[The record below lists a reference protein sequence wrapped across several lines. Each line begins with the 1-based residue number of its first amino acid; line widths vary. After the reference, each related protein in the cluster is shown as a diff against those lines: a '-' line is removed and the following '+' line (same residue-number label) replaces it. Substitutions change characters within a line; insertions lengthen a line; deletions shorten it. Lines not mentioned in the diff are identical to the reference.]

1 MKKLGVYVHIPF
13 CLSRCAYCDFISSV
27 LTDDSQL
34 NRYVEHIIKEIGL
47 LKESG
52 IFSEREIDTIYF
64 GGGTPSLLKS
74 AYLRSILETI
84 RLNRRAASQEV
95 TIEANPATIDFETL
109 LAYKEAGI
117 NRISIGVQSLNDK
130 TLKAIGRRHN
140 ASEAIQAIE
149 IAEKTGLS
157 ISVDLM
163 LGLPFQTKED
173 IKFFID
179 EVLKHDVKHISTYML
194 SLEDG
199 TKLKAQVERNEI
211 KVSSD
216 DEKVELFDYAA
227 KLLKEKGFIRYEV
240 SNFAKIG
247 FEAKHNSKYWTRDE
261 YIGIG
266 LGAHSLIS
274 NERFYNKETFSEYYK
289 DLDEG
294 HLPHVIEATLDES
307 EAEEEYI
314 MLALRTNQGI
324 NLADYKAKF
333 NKDFVESHKTGLD
346 LHKDQLN
353 ILNNNISI
361 KEEYLNVLN
370 QIVIDLI

>member
-34 NRYVEHIIKEIGL
+34 NTYVEHIIKEIGL

-52 IFSEREIDTIYF
+52 VFSEREIDTIYF

-74 AYLRSILETI
+74 AYLRSILEAI
-84 RLNRRAASQEV
+84 RLNKRAVSQEV
-95 TIEANPATIDFETL
+95 TIEANPATIDYETL
-109 LAYKEAGI
+109 LTYKEAGI

-140 ASEAIQAIE
+140 AEQALEAIE

-199 TKLKAQVERNEI
+199 TKLKAQVEKNEI

-216 DEKVELFDYAA
+216 DEKVELFDYASN
-227 KLLKEKGFIRYEV
+227 LLKEKGFIRYEV

-247 FEAKHNSKYWTRDE
+247 FEAKHNSKYWTRGE

-294 HLPHVIEATLDES
+294 RLPHVIEATLDES

-333 NKDFVESHKTGLD
+333 NKDFVESHKSGLD

>member
-27 LTDDSQL
+27 LTDESQL
-34 NRYVEHIIKEIGL
+34 DTYVEHIRKEIRL
-47 LKESG
+47 LRESG
-52 IFSEREIDTIYF
+52 LFNEHEIDTIYF

-74 AYLRSILETI
+74 AYLRSILEEL
-84 RLNRRAASQEV
+84 RLNKRAVSQEV
-95 TIEANPATIDFETL
+95 TIEANPATIDLKTL
-109 LAYKEAGI
+109 NEYKEAGI

-140 ASEAIQAIE
+140 AAQALEAIE

-163 LGLPFQTKED
+163 LGLPYQTKD
-173 IKFFID
+173 DVKFFID

-199 TKLKAQVERNEI
+199 TKLKAQVEKNEI

-227 KLLKEKGFIRYEV
+227 QLLKEKGFVRYEV
-240 SNFAKIG
+240 SNFSVPG

-274 NERFYNKETFSEYYK
+274 NERFYNKETFDEYYK
-289 DLDEG
+289 DLDNG
-294 HLPHVIEATLDES
+294 VLPHVNEATLDEN

-324 NLADYKAKF
+324 NIADYKSKF
-333 NKDFVESHKTGLD
+333 NKDFIKTHKSGLD
-346 LHKDQLN
+346 LHKNQLN
-353 ILNNNISI
+353 ISNNNISI